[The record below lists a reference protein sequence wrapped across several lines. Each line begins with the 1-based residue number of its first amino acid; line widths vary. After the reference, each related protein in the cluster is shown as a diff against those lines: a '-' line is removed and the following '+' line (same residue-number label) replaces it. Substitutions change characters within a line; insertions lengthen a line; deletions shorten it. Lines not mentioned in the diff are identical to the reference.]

1 MQLTTIKKMKRK
13 TKIQSDSKTISE
25 EVTTEVDQI
34 TIIDKTESRKC
45 PLGGSRKS
53 WKFDIHCSI
62 LLDFYLFYKLRQLPG
77 PASSVSFVNCF
88 QQEHKFDSAE
98 CLEFFACNSFA

>member
-1 MQLTTIKKMKRK
+1 MKTVLAGGGRSWELQLKMRGYNGLLFKFS
-13 TKIQSDSKTISE
+13 TN
-25 EVTTEVDQI
+25 
-34 TIIDKTESRKC
+34 TIIDKTESLKC

-77 PASSVSFVNCF
+77 PASSVSFVNCRNTSLI
-88 QQEHKFDSAE
+88 QLNA
-98 CLEFFACNSFA
+98 